1 MDMSGRIYREAGL
14 FLAGCLMVGL
24 CGCSSKADLTGKW
37 GGRMTLPETG
47 KSLSDLEFDLTQK
60 GGEIH
65 GTMNFTK
72 VDGGKVKLNG
82 TRNGDELKFTTE
94 HKRGLTIGF
103 TGAVKSG
110 SRINGSAILAYSDP
124 KVPVKQDSVTLE
136 LTKK

>member
-1 MDMSGRIYREAGL
+1 MNRHGLVYRKTGM
-14 FLAGCLMVGL
+14 FVVGCLMVGL

-60 GGEIH
+60 AGEVH
-65 GTMNFTK
+65 GIMNFTK

-82 TRNGDELKFTTE
+82 TRSGDELKFTTE
-94 HKRGLTIGF
+94 HKRGLTVSF
-103 TGAVKSG
+103 TGTVKSG
-110 SRINGSAILAYSDP
+110 SRITGSAILAYSDP
-124 KVPVKQDSVTLE
+124 KVPVKQDSVTLD